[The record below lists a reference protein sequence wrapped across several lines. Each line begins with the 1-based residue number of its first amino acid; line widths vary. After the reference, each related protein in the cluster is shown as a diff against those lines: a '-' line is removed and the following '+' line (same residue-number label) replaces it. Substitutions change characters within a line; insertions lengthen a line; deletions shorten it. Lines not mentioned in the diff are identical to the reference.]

1 MSLVS
6 NFIGGIGFN
15 PEVNGNKGV
24 TSQFDLNDTTFAELL
39 EKQLS
44 NNINNQTQSD
54 NIIDGLGMPPGIQIE
69 NIDGTEFSN
78 TAQDQAEAVGEKI
91 NTTETDNTAN
101 PFDMDKNGDVT
112 TSEVVTFFSSLL
124 ENGTEG
130 QNARSE
136 LFDFAKRQAADF
148 YNKYS
153 KSVVTDLTEF
163 VDDIK
168 RIV

>member
-15 PEVNGNKGV
+15 PGINGNNGV

-91 NTTETDNTAN
+91 NTTETDNAAN

-124 ENGTEG
+124 GNNSQG

-136 LFDFAKRQAADF
+136 LFDFAKKQATDF

-153 KSVVTDLTEF
+153 KNAVSNLTDL

-168 RIV
+168 RVV

>member
-1 MSLVS
+1 MNLVS
-6 NFIGGIGFN
+6 NFIGAAGANTGT
-15 PEVNGNKGV
+15 GV
-24 TSQFDLNDTTFAELL
+24 SNNVSPFFDFNDTTFAGLL
-39 EKQLS
+39 EKQLNS
-44 NNINNQTQSD
+44 NNINTPSD
-54 NIIDGLGMPPGIQIE
+54 NIIDGLGIPPGIQIE
-69 NIDGTEFSN
+69 NFDGTEFSN

-101 PFDMDKNGDVT
+101 PFDADKNGDVT

-124 ENGTEG
+124 NNGAEG

-168 RIV
+168 RV